1 VPEECR
7 QATAEGKL
15 MAKSDD
21 GWQPFSRRMLP
32 SSIRH
37 AARGP
42 VLCALCLCAS
52 CGTTGL
58 AWVDEAH
65 VDLARRHTVNAANV
79 SASGE
84 ITSASIPAPAEQ
96 NSIEPRPRLNHTVT
110 LGEIDVVSAR
120 DGVGPLAAA
129 GPSVI
134 VNNYNQVNVV
144 TPTFGYG
151 TLGYS
156 HFSPGRVTVDPSRTS
171 PIAPLPGQNW
181 PALADHGPSFPY
193 GSLPASPWTRSR

>member
-1 VPEECR
+1 MAAFQSSNAAVVDSPCR
-7 QATAEGKL
+7 
-15 MAKSDD
+15 
-21 GWQPFSRRMLP
+21 SRP
-32 SSIRH
+32 
-37 AARGP
+37 GP
-42 VLCALCLCAS
+42 LCALPMRELRHDGPRLGGRS
-52 CGTTGL
+52 
-58 AWVDEAH
+58 
-65 VDLARRHTVNAANV
+65 ARRLSAA
-79 SASGE
+79 ASGE